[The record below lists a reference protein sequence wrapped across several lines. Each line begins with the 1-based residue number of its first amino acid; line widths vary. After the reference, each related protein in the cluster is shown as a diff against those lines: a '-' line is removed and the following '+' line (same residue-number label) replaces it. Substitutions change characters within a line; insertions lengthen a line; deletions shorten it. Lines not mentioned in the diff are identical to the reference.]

1 MIADFL
7 SRQEIAVDGADL
19 SGMPPERLYVLTR
32 AIVGVI
38 RAWAMEGGGEVSA
51 QTLEIELT
59 ELVRSYVQHC
69 LTRVSGNVPDR
80 LPAKSE

>member
-1 MIADFL
+1 ML
-7 SRQEIAVDGADL
+7 
-19 SGMPPERLYVLTR
+19 PEQLYVLTR

-38 RAWAMEGGGEVSA
+38 RAWAMEGGGEVGA

-80 LPAKSE
+80 IAAKSE